1 MNMLDHLTYSIFENV
16 LGQKMSEFETRH
28 GCICKDFKESWICC
42 LHGYR
47 VGLIYL
53 KD

>member
-1 MNMLDHLTYSIFENV
+1 MNMLDHLTYSTFENV
-16 LGQKMSEFETRH
+16 LGQTRH